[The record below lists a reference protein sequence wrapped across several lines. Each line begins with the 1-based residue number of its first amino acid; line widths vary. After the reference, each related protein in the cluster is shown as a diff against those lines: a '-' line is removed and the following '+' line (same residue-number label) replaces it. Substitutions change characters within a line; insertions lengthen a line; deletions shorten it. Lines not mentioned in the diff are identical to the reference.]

1 MSLPC
6 PCCSPPCPCPAPA
19 VPHHVP
25 ALPLLFPA
33 MSLLCPCR
41 SPPCLCPAYAVPR
54 HVPALPPLFPAL
66 SLSCLCCSLPCPCP
80 APAFP
85 RHVPAL
91 TPQFARFVLAL
102 PLPIHAL
109 PSSPLFC
116 PDLSHTLLPSPTL
129 SCSPLPC
136 PVQIFLTLRCT
147 TIPISFA
154 LLSLLYPLYSADI
167 TVSMGAES
175 SGLRGCV
182 LEEPSV
188 TLPSGLNMFSA
199 VLQDGK
205 PASVFVYKQGNDDKV
220 NKAAK
225 HLKTL
230 RHPCLLRF
238 LSCFVQDGGI
248 HLVTERVTP
257 LGLLLG
263 NLTPEEICAGI
274 FDLLQAL
281 VFLHD
286 RGKSSHNNV
295 CMSSVFVS
303 DDGHWKLGGMET
315 VCKFSEATPEFLA
328 SVQTAR
334 ESSDVPPEEKLGG
347 FKTLPEKH
355 AHARDAFSF
364 GVLVEA
370 LLPLLSSY
378 VSDELLESLR
388 STLQVS
394 LLTSDPTLRP
404 ALSSLLTHEFF
415 RNDFLDIMNFLK
427 SLTLK
432 SEDEKHEFFKFLLD
446 RVHNLHE
453 ELIATRLAPKLLN
466 SLVFAEPTAV
476 KSFLPHLLQPK
487 KDSAGRVGEQC
498 LLSVPLYRRHVVP
511 HLLKLF
517 KVNEEHVRVVLLSH
531 IHVYAEFFS
540 HDELKNQILPQILLG
555 MRDTNDALV
564 AMTLQSLAVL
574 VPLLGAQV
582 VVGGERTKVFKR
594 TTPNFTKSTEAT
606 PENSPV
612 HIVEESLPRSSQP
625 SRVTSL
631 LPKHLECEEV
641 ILEKLNSLQSVK
653 RDAHLPSTSN
663 PVLHGN
669 MALPLN
675 GLSKEKK
682 VENGVRTEDQDE
694 DWPDW
699 EDAGEKS
706 GKYQPVQISIQST
719 DSDSDFPA
727 TTAHDEGP
735 WDDFDNSEVISKRS
749 SATPQPVPA
758 ARSLNDRSAAP
769 TSGPA
774 RESKAL
780 KLSTASVK
788 TASGLKN
795 VSLDKA
801 WEQNV
806 IDTRPSERGVAPEAK
821 LKNRPRSAGS
831 GGLGEEFTIEV
842 KKKPDRDPELDLFA
856 DMVPDIKMSS
866 SMFLPMGG
874 SVSKPEGLLAAA
886 GSYTEPDTTHLN
898 TVGLTAKFA
907 AADLTEADA
916 EAWGDSDI
924 NWEDENTWS

>member
-1 MSLPC
+1 MCL
-6 PCCSPPCPCPAPA
+6 
-19 VPHHVP
+19 
-25 ALPLLFPA
+25 
-33 MSLLCPCR
+33 R
-41 SPPCLCPAYAVPR
+41 SEVWSR
-54 HVPALPPLFPAL
+54 
-66 SLSCLCCSLPCPCP
+66 S
-80 APAFP
+80 
-85 RHVPAL
+85 
-91 TPQFARFVLAL
+91 Q
-102 PLPIHAL
+102 
-109 PSSPLFC
+109 
-116 PDLSHTLLPSPTL
+116 
-129 SCSPLPC
+129 
-136 PVQIFLTLRCT
+136 CT
-147 TIPISFA
+147 V
-154 LLSLLYPLYSADI
+154 YSADF

-238 LSCFVQDGGI
+238 LSCYMQDGGI

-334 ESSDVPPEEKLGG
+334 ESSDVPPEEKLAG

-446 RVHNLHE
+446 RVHSLHE

-540 HDELKNQILPQILLG
+540 HDELKNQILPQVLLG

-641 ILEKLNSLQSVK
+641 ILEKLNSFQSVK

-675 GLSKEKK
+675 GLSEEKK
-682 VENGVRTEDQDE
+682 VQNGVRTEDPDE

-735 WDDFDNSEVISKRS
+735 WDDFDDSEVISKHS

-788 TASGLKN
+788 TASGPKN
-795 VSLDKA
+795 VSSDKA

-821 LKNRPRSAGS
+821 LKNGPRSAGS

-842 KKKPDRDPELDLFA
+842 KKKPDKDPELDLFA

-874 SVSKPEGLLAAA
+874 LVSKPEGLRAAA
-886 GSYTEPDTTHLN
+886 GSHTEPDTTHLN
-898 TVGLTAKFA
+898 TMELTAKFA